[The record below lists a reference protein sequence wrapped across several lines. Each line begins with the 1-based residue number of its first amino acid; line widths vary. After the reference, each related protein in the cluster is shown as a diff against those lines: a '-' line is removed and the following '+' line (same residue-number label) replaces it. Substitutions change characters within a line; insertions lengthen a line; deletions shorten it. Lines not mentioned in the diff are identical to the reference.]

1 MSTSFKAYM
10 MKYLSLVVMFSII
23 VNCSSAQSTSEK
35 TENTD
40 KKGVYS
46 IETGLTITKV
56 RTAINKNQTYIA
68 ATSYEGTIVAV
79 SYSGDILWKNK
90 LSGFM
95 NHDIWAADINNDG
108 IDEVLAANA
117 DGSIYCLDSKGELLW
132 QFNQNNAPMYSV
144 SVIKKENKAYV
155 VCGGYDNSFYYV
167 SSEGKLIS
175 EVASKTYSIEKPF
188 SKAKHKELPPKNLHL
203 TNFIRPAK
211 KEGKDI
217 LVVHG
222 VQNSMNGNGAVYFFN
237 PLEMMPFETIKVK
250 RKGPYGDVRIVDTDA
265 DGNSEVLLGRVGAR
279 AKGNGTIIID
289 AKNLEQGYLD
299 TKKVKNKSLNR
310 GMYRVMQSEVI
321 IQNGKPAYM
330 VLLGSNI
337 IISDVASNVADA
349 EVAPTRFSFNDMFK
363 DPNANKVIL
372 ASAQSGGSAIHV
384 IDFDNESWKKEFKKL
399 NPPGKIQAIIANTSE
414 IRNNLKNFKKPSD
427 QYESAKVYFMTE
439 SRKNEDAAAVI
450 NSIEAK
456 YDNPIFLNGGNMD
469 KENWD
474 RSAMTSEIYKNKRDG
489 RMKYIL
495 TQEEV
500 LQKITKKHNQ
510 SFGKGISYWGGHGN
524 DPYMYQVSTTM
535 KGLDIA
541 NGKKTVLVYPEVV
554 DHTEEFNF
562 VMNDLL
568 LPLANYAKD
577 KNGNLFMRN
586 KHTFWLSDV
595 YSDKW
600 QPLVSGRFANVF
612 VPSMEETTDKSM
624 ELSFTARLGL
634 WTSGSVDS
642 WGARCAR
649 DNPSFDRLRQH
660 SNQTLPNHFLRT
672 MVYSISS
679 GAQYINNFSVD
690 QEYMSLLWELVAEGA
705 LYVPK
710 REDILSFSPVHLS
723 VNNPNEEFLTSSSN
737 VKWLTFFQKDGDN
750 LDEFAFSRLNGTW
763 PGAPLTEWDFSR
775 YAAGATERRLN
786 FIPKYNNGMV
796 LITPP
801 QNGPFV
807 DKEAI
812 RKPLVQNIHPWYKN
826 ILKEYHTDGK
836 NYMSADGK
844 EIYTPSDYYKVIE
857 EDIIN
862 SASLIP
868 ITVSGNVGWVVAQTG
883 PKNLRLT
890 IVENGYINP
899 NAATATVK
907 INNIQVVKI
916 KDILNKEE
924 FKANANSEIKIEI
937 PLGGFRFIDIELSQP
952 LK

>member
-1 MSTSFKAYM
+1 
-10 MKYLSLVVMFSII
+10 MKIKHVLLIKSCLLLLLLSD
-23 VNCSSAQSTSEK
+23 CSSVPS
-35 TENTD
+35 NTD
-40 KKGVYS
+40 SKQSSGVLS
-46 IETGLTITKV
+46 IDTGYTITKV
-56 RTAINKNQTYIA
+56 RTSINKGQTYIV

-79 SYSGDILWKNK
+79 SYTGDILWKNK

-95 NHDIWAADINNDG
+95 NHDIWASDINNDG
-108 IDEVLAANA
+108 NDEILAANA
-117 DGSIYCLDSKGELLW
+117 DGSIYCLNSKGKLLW
-132 QFNQNNAPMYSV
+132 QFKQNNAPMYAV
-144 SVIKKENKAYV
+144 SVVNKDNKAYV

-167 SSEGKLIS
+167 SSDGKLIS

-188 SKAKHKELPPKNLHL
+188 SKAKHKELPPAGLHL

-211 KEGKDI
+211 KSGKDI
-217 LVVHG
+217 VVVHG

-237 PLEMMPFETIKVK
+237 PLETMPFETIKVK
-250 RKGPYGDVRIVDTDA
+250 QRGPYGDVRIVDTDA

-279 AKGNGTIIID
+279 AKGNGVITID
-289 AKNLEQGYLD
+289 AKTLEQGYLD
-299 TKKVKNKSLNR
+299 TKKIKSNALNR
-310 GMYRVMQSEVI
+310 GMYRVMQPEVI
-321 IQNGKPAYM
+321 SNNGKPAYM

-337 IISDVASNVADA
+337 IISNVASNVADA
-349 EVAPTRFSFNDMFK
+349 EVVPTRFSFNDMFK
-363 DPNANKVIL
+363 DPNANKLIL
-372 ASAQSGGSAIHV
+372 ASAQSGGSSIH
-384 IDFDNESWKKEFKKL
+384 IINFDEDSWKKAFKKL
-399 NPPGKIQAIIANTSE
+399 NPPGKIQAIIANTND
-414 IRNNLKNFKKPSD
+414 IRKNLKNFKKPSD

-439 SRKNEDAAAVI
+439 SRKNESAATVI

-456 YDNPIFLNGGNMD
+456 HNNPIFLNGGNFD

-474 RSAMTSEIYKNKRDG
+474 RSSMTSEIYKNKRDG
-489 RMKYIL
+489 RMKYVL
-495 TQEEV
+495 TQDQV
-500 LQKITKKHNQ
+500 LEKIAKKHKQ

-554 DHTEEFNF
+554 DHTDEFKF

-577 KNGNLFMRN
+577 RNGNLFMRN
-586 KHTFWLSDV
+586 KHTFWLADV

-600 QPLVSGRFANVF
+600 KPLVSGRFANVF

-634 WTSGSVDS
+634 WASGSVDS

-690 QEYMSLLWELVAEGA
+690 QEYMSLLWELIADGV

-710 REDILSFSPVHLS
+710 RSDILSFSPVHLS
-723 VNNPNEEFLTSSSN
+723 INNPDEDYLKNSSN
-737 VKWLTFFQKDGDN
+737 VKWLTFFKKDTDN
-750 LDEFAFSRLNGTW
+750 DDSFAFSRLNGTW
-763 PGAPLTEWDFSR
+763 PGAPLTQWDFSR
-775 YAAGATERRLN
+775 YAAGAKERRLN

-801 QNGPFV
+801 QNGVFA
-807 DKEAI
+807 DKDVL

-826 ILKEYHTDGK
+826 ILKEYHTDGR
-836 NYMSADGK
+836 NYMSEDGNK
-844 EIYTPSDYYKVIE
+844 TYKPSDYYKVIANDIE
-857 EDIIN
+857 E
-862 SASLIP
+862 SASLLP
-868 ITVSGNVGWVVAQTG
+868 LTVSGNVGWVVAQTG

-899 NAATATVK
+899 SAAKALVK
-907 INNIQVVKI
+907 INNIKVAKI
-916 KDILNKEE
+916 KDLLNKEE
-924 FKANANSEIKIEI
+924 FKTNSKSEIEIDI
-937 PLGGFRFIDIELSQP
+937 PLGGFRFIDIELKEA
-952 LK
+952 L